1 MMATEATRQQSL
13 NYGCVVEDSADHAVL
28 HYVEKPGTYVSTSIN
43 CGVYIFSKEVFPML
57 KEVFKKKQACVG
69 SIQRST
75 PLINYEKRYS
85 CIINC
90 SAWPCW
96 GPTNYFVELCF
107 MSQASAE
114 GTDTEAMWIEK
125 DILPALAGTGR
136 ARVYHTKNWWSQVK
150 II

>member
-1 MMATEATRQQSL
+1 MYYT
-13 NYGCVVEDSADHAVL
+13 
-28 HYVEKPGTYVSTSIN
+28 K
-43 CGVYIFSKEVFPML
+43 
-57 KEVFKKKQACVG
+57 
-69 SIQRST
+69 
-75 PLINYEKRYS
+75 
-85 CIINC
+85 INC

-96 GPTNYFVELCF
+96 GPANCFVELCF

-150 II
+150 TIYLVVYK